1 MKHLFI
7 FFTLTVLL
15 VSCGTLNKGKLRFV
29 KAQPQEIISLENE
42 TPNKEA
48 VVHVKVDKHE
58 FELQTLDNL
67 ETKDVAKPL
76 IEEQIHPAEGKNH
89 AISIDDS
96 LERVRSDQLEKAQK
110 TEQLAIKSTGFFIGG
125 IVTSLV
131 PFLGLLLFLLGVSN
145 FLKAKNQ
152 RYNTM
157 RGERYLTTSTILFAI
172 NAFLVAFF
180 LFLLITLVLAFL

>member
-29 KAQPQEIISLENE
+29 KAQPQEIIALENE
-42 TPNKEA
+42 TPSKEA
-48 VVHVKVDKHE
+48 VHVKVDKHE
-58 FELQTLDNL
+58 FELQTRDNR
-67 ETKDVAKPL
+67 EMNDVAKPL
-76 IEEQIHPAEGKNH
+76 KEEQIHPAEGKNH

-96 LERVRSDQLEKAQK
+96 LETVRADQLEKALK

-125 IVTSLV
+125 ILTSLV
-131 PFLGLLLFLLGVSN
+131 PFLGLLFFLLGVSN

-152 RYNTM
+152 RYNTL
-157 RGERYLTTSTILFAI
+157 RGERYLTTSKILFAI
-172 NAFLVAFF
+172 NAFLVAFC